1 MRYLVC
7 VISGLIL
14 TVLAAR
20 AQFVDCSTGLLQM
33 PTAEMPEDGTFTI
46 TNNWLNQHSLPYT
59 GWGYD
64 SFQYGFGISFWNR
77 FEVGIAFT
85 LMDGRKTWRTEEYW
99 RIMRNQDRHLFGR
112 LLLLREGEF
121 GLEWMPALVFGMSD
135 PVTGTGG
142 DYLNGNVKATG
153 NGYFNRT
160 YLVASKHFS
169 TPWGDLGAHAGYQY
183 SVRKD
188 YVINGPCAGVNWR
201 PVWMQDRG
209 LLDRLDVIAEYDS
222 RTLNL
227 GCIATVWDS
236 RFQAML
242 ELQGLHWVNFGIR
255 YQLVIKKSIP
265 DT

>member
-1 MRYLVC
+1 
-7 VISGLIL
+7 
-14 TVLAAR
+14 
-20 AQFVDCSTGLLQM
+20 M